1 MFIPDQPGRVRL
13 VVAEGSPSA
22 DRLAGMERAAL
33 HSLVTELQPASGV
46 PAQPTQECVT
56 EDRGRPVV
64 VAPASLDG
72 DLQALVVGTELAS
85 PHAPA
90 LVPDDVMASLL
101 VSVSLAAE
109 RLQMLEALERREDE
123 IGALREQLDVYA
135 MDFRSTYIAERDRS
149 QQLADALAELES
161 TYKATVRGLA
171 VAVEAKDE
179 CTGGHLQRVSRY
191 GMMLTAL
198 VAPEH
203 ADDPQ
208 FEYGFL
214 LHDVGKLTVPDSV
227 LMKPGALTEAE
238 WVLIREHP
246 ASGRSILDGIPFL
259 AEAREIVFSHH
270 ERWDGTGYPRG
281 LAGTAIP
288 LGAQIFPLC
297 DAFDAMT
304 SDRPYRSAL
313 SVDEARDEV
322 AKGAGTQFWPDAVE
336 AFLSIPA
343 VSLDEVRGENPRDT
357 R

>member
-1 MFIPDQPGRVRL
+1 MFIPDVSGRVRL
-13 VVAEGSPSA
+13 VVAEGSPTVE
-22 DRLAGMERAAL
+22 RVGGMEQAAIRRL
-33 HSLVTELQPASGV
+33 STEHLTTV
-46 PAQPTQECVT
+46 PSQPTRDT
-56 EDRGRPVV
+56 YADDHGRPVI
-64 VAPASLDG
+64 VAPAALDG
-72 DLQALVVGTELAS
+72 QLQAVIVATELAA
-85 PHAPA
+85 PHSRSA
-90 LVPDDVMASLL
+90 VSDDVMASLL
-101 VSVSLAAE
+101 ISVSLSAE

-149 QQLADALAELES
+149 QQLAEALAELEN

-191 GMMLTAL
+191 GMMLTA
-198 VAPEH
+198 H
-203 ADDPQ
+203 AADPQ

-238 WVLIREHP
+238 WALIREHP

-259 AEAREIVFSHH
+259 AGAREIVYSHH

-281 LAGTAIP
+281 LAGADIP

-297 DAFDAMT
+297 DAFDA
-304 SDRPYRSAL
+304 PCRSTLRAARSPKAL
-313 SVDEARDEV
+313 ARSS
-322 AKGAGTQFWPDAVE
+322 G
-336 AFLSIPA
+336 
-343 VSLDEVRGENPRDT
+343 RT
-357 R
+357 RSKRS